1 VCEPNSNVR
10 VNEEDSQI
18 TFTSHIAFFAMKQ
31 RSPYDSLGLPPDAGE
46 DDIKRSFRRLALKL
60 HPDKQ
65 TGTSEE
71 REIAERQFKEV
82 NAAYSVLSDPE
93 RRQRYDQTGRLNDD
107 DDDDDDERFSSS
119 SRRRAGGSSAAADS
133 SMYMSIDEL
142 MSLTFGTRRR
152 RYALLSEDRLI
163 LLVLFNLPAL
173 VILFAGASA
182 PSAYLASYADATV
195 APFRLQ
201 ADATYAHER
210 RTAGAAVAYF
220 LPTDTAT
227 LVNSDAQARKLIEA
241 AVESLDAEKQRAA
254 CDAQLRQK
262 QLATNEARRRPKG
275 PEREQHVSAAEA
287 LLTPACDALKA
298 KYGEKRSASEAFKA
312 KVAEGALPHGAG
324 HVWRVKTAAERSSE
338 TVQWTTTTG
347 TDGAF
352 PVVQTHAAAAAA

>member
-1 VCEPNSNVR
+1 
-10 VNEEDSQI
+10 
-18 TFTSHIAFFAMKQ
+18 MKQ

-93 RRQRYDQTGRLNDD
+93 RRQRYDRTGRLNDD
-107 DDDDDDERFSSS
+107 DDDDDDDDERFSCS

-201 ADATYAHER
+201 GDATYAHER
-210 RTAGAAVAYF
+210 HTAGAAVAYF

-262 QLATNEARRRPKG
+262 QLAINEARRRPKG

-312 KVAEGALPHGAG
+312 KVAEGALPHGEG

-347 TDGAF
+347 TDGAV

>member
-1 VCEPNSNVR
+1 MPR
-10 VNEEDSQI
+10 R
-18 TFTSHIAFFAMKQ
+18 T
-31 RSPYDSLGLPPDAGE
+31 PYDALGLAPDAGE
-46 DDIKRSFRRLALKL
+46 DDIKRSYRRLALKL

-93 RRQRYDQTGRLNDD
+93 RRQRYDQTGK
-107 DDDDDDERFSSS
+107 EEVEEEEEEHGSCS

-173 VILFAGASA
+173 VIFFAGASA

-220 LPTDTAT
+220 LPTDTAA
-227 LVNSDAQARKLIEA
+227 LVHSNAQARKLIEV
-241 AVESLDAEKQRAA
+241 AVESLDAEKQRAS

-275 PEREQHVSAAEA
+275 PEREQHVSAAVA
-287 LLTPACDALKA
+287 LLTTACDALKA

-312 KVAEGALPHGAG
+312 EGALPQGAG
-324 HVWRVKTAAERSSE
+324 QVWRVKTAAERASE

-352 PVVQTHAAAAAA
+352 PVVQLHAAAAAA